1 MENIKNNKQG
11 VTNMKKIRMGV
22 IGVGG
27 ISGVHIKGTLNSPD
41 AELVA
46 ICDIDPEVLKVKG
59 DLYGI
64 PENMR
69 FADYHDLIACPEVD
83 AISNCTPNNVHKE
96 IAIAV
101 LKSGKPLASEK
112 PMTLNGAEAAEM
124 YKVAQE
130 TKTPHMICFSYR
142 FKAAARYA
150 RDLIRSGQLG
160 TIRHVYGQYLQAW
173 GEFADMPKAWR
184 YTKAITGTGAL
195 GDLGSHAMDLV
206 RFMTGAEYE
215 DVVAHFGTFIKERP
229 AASNFHIYYNEK
241 GQRKFDKI
249 ADKLVYE
256 EVDVDDFSHMMCN
269 MNNGSSVT
277 FEITRYGF
285 GRGNYQRF
293 EVYGSK
299 GALVYDLDCEGTQED
314 RLQVCIGAFNGQTHQ
329 FNYVPIPEQYK
340 TDQMQSFFDIINGK
354 GDGMPATAAD
364 GYINMLTMDA
374 CEESAAQGKWV
385 KIPQSV

>member
-1 MENIKNNKQG
+1 
-11 VTNMKKIRMGV
+11 MKKIRMGV
-22 IGVGG
+22 IGLGG
-27 ISGVHIKGTLNSPD
+27 ISNVHIGGTLKSPD

-46 ICDIDPEVLKVKG
+46 VCDIDPDTLKVKG

-69 FADYHDLIACPEVD
+69 FTNYHDLIACPEVD

-112 PMTLNGAEAAEM
+112 PMTLNGAEAEEM
-124 YKVAQE
+124 YRVAQE
-130 TKTPHMICFSYR
+130 TGTKHMICFSYR

-150 RDLIRSGQLG
+150 RHLIQSGELG
-160 TIRHVYGQYLQAW
+160 TIRHVYGQYLQAN
-173 GEFADMPKAWR
+173 AIDASRPRVWR
-184 YTKAITGTGAL
+184 FNKAITGTGAL

-215 DVVAHFGTFIKERP
+215 DVVAHFGTFVKERQRIED
-229 AASNFHIYYNEK
+229 FKVCYNEK
-241 GQRKFDKI
+241 GMRSFEKI
-249 ADKLVYE
+249 AETPTME
-256 EVDVDDFSHMMCN
+256 EIDVDDFSHMMAN
-269 MNNGSSVT
+269 MTNGSSVT
-277 FEITRYGF
+277 FEITRDAF

-293 EVYGSK
+293 EIYGSK
-299 GALVYDLDCEGTQED
+299 GALVYDLDCEATGED
-314 RLQVCIGAFNGQTHQ
+314 RLQACIGSFNGQTHQ
-329 FNYVPIPEQYK
+329 FNYVPIPDQFK

-374 CEESAAQGKWV
+374 CEESAAEKKWV
-385 KIPQSV
+385 KIPTSI